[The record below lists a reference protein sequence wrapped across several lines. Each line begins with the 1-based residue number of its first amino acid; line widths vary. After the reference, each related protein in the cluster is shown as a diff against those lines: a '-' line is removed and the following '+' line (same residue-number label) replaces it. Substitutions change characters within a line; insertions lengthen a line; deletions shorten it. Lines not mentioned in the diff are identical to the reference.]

1 MKISICLLNFL
12 FIQVAS
18 ECYSCVSKQDW
29 EFYRQ
34 RINGLLPYNASS
46 ALPVAPF
53 ACTFDPLRVYADRNA
68 VFCKGFCMKWSS
80 VTIMDDGSLKVSYLR
95 GCVDSLVDSTV
106 HTPPTDNKCYQNPH
120 DTSHQPGVEYTTTCY
135 CKGFMCNN
143 SIKSYLNMLKVVLIT
158 LIGGSL
164 ACFPAGTGPLYTSA
178 TFEYSISP
186 PATWTWN
193 AAPLMGQ
200 KTSAEQ
206 AKSQAE
212 SDFKSAL
219 TTVLKD
225 NDLSISNVQYT
236 IDYTP
241 QEIVIEEE
249 GANTGLPATAC
260 ISGSTGYIYYGGTII
275 YSCDATGKATQYSP
289 KASVTVKSPSPI
301 YKSVWD
307 NLNYQVQ
314 YELMVNKAQFN
325 DAGTTTY
332 KS

>member
-1 MKISICLLNFL
+1 MKISIFLLNFL

-106 HTPPTDNKCYQNPH
+106 HTPPTDNKCYQ
-120 DTSHQPGVEYTTTCY
+120 VA
-135 CKGFMCNN
+135 
-143 SIKSYLNMLKVVLIT
+143 LIT

-186 PATWTWN
+186 PATWTFDTGV
-193 AAPLMGQ
+193 M
-200 KTSAEQ
+200 
-206 AKSQAE
+206 
-212 SDFKSAL
+212 DL

-225 NDLSISNVQYT
+225 NDLSINNVQYT
-236 IDYTP
+236 VDYTP
-241 QEIVIEEE
+241 PEIVIRPETS
-249 GANTGLPATAC
+249 GSPGQAPATEC
-260 ISGSTGYIYYGGTII
+260 TGSTETDYIYYGGTII
-275 YSCDATGKATQYSP
+275 SECKADVATQYSI

-301 YKSVWD
+301 YQSVWD

-314 YELMVNKAQFN
+314 YELMLKKVQFN
-325 DAGTTTY
+325 DAGTTSY